1 MPHSPVKL
9 EVQRIARHLE
19 AAVNAGYLD
28 AARGHLSETFRERDH
43 ELDDLLG
50 RTERAELIG
59 TVATRTLLQLRLRD
73 DDPRVVELL
82 WHRHHGDWLVE
93 DCRVFSLI
101 PGE

>member
-1 MPHSPVKL
+1 VPPSPVKL
-9 EVQRIARHLE
+9 EVQRIARRLE
-19 AAVNAGYLD
+19 SAVNAGDLE
-28 AARGHLSETFRERDH
+28 AARGHLSEAFRERDH

-50 RTERAELIG
+50 RTEHSELIG
-59 TVATRTLLQLRLRD
+59 TVATRTLLRLTLRD

-82 WHRHHGDWLVE
+82 WNRHHGDWLVE